1 MKNINNIIEDTYQE
15 QEVNDF
21 NYYNDFTNKLNK
33 DRYDNR
39 NKRIH
44 KK

>member
-21 NYYNDFTNKLNK
+21 NYYNDFTNNINK
-33 DRYDNR
+33 
-39 NKRIH
+39 
-44 KK
+44 